1 MLITPFIPVLEAWLP
16 QLRIKGT
23 VVHERLVAEYGVVAD
38 DRRYIGAA
46 GTSAP
51 GSINRRL
58 QYDFNIGRMLI
69 SVTSAVLGSASAAT
83 TIVAMSSG
91 CSGSSGL

>member
-1 MLITPFIPVLEAWLP
+1 MRRVLCACSSPTTAARLALYWSHSCETAHHMHV
-16 QLRIKGT
+16 GT
-23 VVHERLVAEYGVVAD
+23 R
-38 DRRYIGAA
+38 
-46 GTSAP
+46 
-51 GSINRRL
+51 INRRL

-91 CSGSSGL
+91 CSSSSGL